1 LQLSQEASLSY
12 RLSRNELSVTLTL
25 TGEMLLQFRLLH
37 HACRTTQS
45 ESAFLQSLLRDLLA
59 DDAAAHSMGSPSE
72 ARH

>member
-1 LQLSQEASLSY
+1 MSY
-12 RLSRNELSVTLTL
+12 RLSRDELSVTLTL

-59 DDAAAHSMGSPSE
+59 DDAAAHSIGSPSE